1 MVVFEY
7 GEDLENVMHHCA
19 FTMVGR
25 KSFVAGTVMVC
36 EGINLQTKTDL
47 VHVGH
52 GALNAYRYITQTLKP
67 HVSRFL
73 FDILPLIR
81 CNIWATTSIRRQNSL
96 TFPEQL
102 WKGTQKKREKINTMK

>member
-1 MVVFEY
+1 
-7 GEDLENVMHHCA
+7 MHHCA

-25 KSFVAGTVMVC
+25 KSFGGGTVMVW

-52 GALNAYRYITQTLKP
+52 GALNPYRYITQTLKP

-81 CNIWATTSIRRQNSL
+81 CNVWYFRC
-96 TFPEQL
+96 
-102 WKGTQKKREKINTMK
+102 